1 MEKVIKEIFD
11 FRGEVSEAM
20 KEKRRM
26 MNEKGMGGFK
36 AFIRVERRPTIK

>member
-1 MEKVIKEIFD
+1 MEKVINEIFDFRGEVSED

-26 MNEKGMGGFK
+26 MNEKGM
-36 AFIRVERRPTIK
+36 